1 MRNTKETVPR
11 VSRQRKAACL
21 TDRGVASEGIR
32 KRGNDVRWGSV
43 FQSLFR
49 TCWNWIPSQ
58 RCSMTMTGR
67 EQACLRDV
75 SLSSLSS
82 IREVELRV
90 LLWQRDVG
98 GGMFSGQTGL
108 GAANRHKK

>member
-1 MRNTKETVPR
+1 
-11 VSRQRKAACL
+11 
-21 TDRGVASEGIR
+21 
-32 KRGNDVRWGSV
+32 
-43 FQSLFR
+43 
-49 TCWNWIPSQ
+49 
-58 RCSMTMTGR
+58 MTMTGR

-98 GGMFSGQTGL
+98 GGMFSGQAGR